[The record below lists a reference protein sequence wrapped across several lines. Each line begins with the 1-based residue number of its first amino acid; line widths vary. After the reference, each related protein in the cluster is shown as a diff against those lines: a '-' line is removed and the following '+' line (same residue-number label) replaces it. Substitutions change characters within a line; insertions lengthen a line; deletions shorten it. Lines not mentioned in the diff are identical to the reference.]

1 MFLKHLNLNHL
12 KNKSVLLAHSS
23 GVDSCVLAH
32 VFLNKKINFSVAHCN
47 FQLRGEESYNDLLF
61 VKDWCKKNK
70 IPFFYKTFDTKKF
83 REYKKIGI
91 QEAARDLRYQWFASL
106 MDKYNF
112 QVLTTA
118 HHLNDQ
124 FETFMINITRGS
136 GIQGLL
142 GIPSNKKC
150 IRPLNDV
157 SKKDILKFAKENKI
171 QWREDSSNNTHDYL
185 RNKIRHQLISPIE
198 EIRPKALENFKNTL
212 GNLRDAKDFIEY
224 SLIQLKKKLFIEKDQ
239 IIKIPLDK
247 INEIEPLNFCLHH
260 LFSPFGFDSKE
271 VNKLIKSNSG
281 KILLNENFRLIRE
294 RDHLILTPSVS
305 SINDEILIDLEKNIS
320 KLPIPIQFEL
330 NVKFIKDKWDM
341 NEAFLNKEALK
352 KPLSLRKFKKG
363 DYFYPTGMS
372 GKKLLSKFF
381 KDEKY
386 SLLDK
391 EQQWLLCSQG
401 EIVWVIGR
409 RCDRRFIANSK
420 TNNKLL
426 IRLSE

>member
-1 MFLKHLNLNHL
+1 MFLNDIILDQL

-32 VFLNKKINFSVAHCN
+32 IFLNKKINFSVAHCN
-47 FQLRGEESYNDLLF
+47 FQLRGEESDNDLLF

-83 REYKKIGI
+83 RENKKIGI
-91 QEAARDLRYQWFASL
+91 QEAARDLRYQWFALL
-106 MDKYNF
+106 MNKNNF
-112 QVLTTA
+112 QLLTTA

-171 QWREDSSNNTHDYL
+171 QWREDSSNYTHDYL

-198 EIRPKALENFKNTL
+198 EIKPKALENFKNTL

-224 SLIQLKKKLFIEKDQ
+224 SLNELKKKLFIEKDDV
-239 IIKIPLDK
+239 IKIPLNK
-247 INEIEPLNFCLHH
+247 LNEIEPLNFCLHH
-260 LFSPFGFDSKE
+260 LFSPFGFVSKE
-271 VNKLIKSNSG
+271 VKKLLKSNSG
-281 KILLNENFRLIRE
+281 KKLLNDHFRLIRD
-294 RDHLILTPSVS
+294 RNYLLLSPLRSK
-305 SINDEILIDLEKNIS
+305 INDEILIDLEKNIP
-320 KLPIPIQFEL
+320 KLPIPINFEV
-330 NVKFIKDKWDM
+330 NVKSIKDKWDI
-341 NEAFLNKEALK
+341 NEAFLDKDRLK
-352 KPLSLRKFKKG
+352 KPICIRKYMKG
-363 DYFYPTGMS
+363 DYFCPTGMR

-401 EIVWVIGR
+401 EIVWIIGR

>member
-1 MFLKHLNLNHL
+1 MFLNDIILDQLI
-12 KNKSVLLAHSS
+12 NKSVLLAHSS

-32 VFLNKKINFSVAHCN
+32 IFLNKKINFSVAHCN
-47 FQLRGEESYNDLLF
+47 FQLRGEESENDLLF

-83 REYKKIGI
+83 RENKKIGI
-91 QEAARDLRYQWFASL
+91 QEAARDLRYQWFALL
-106 MDKYNF
+106 MNKNNF

-171 QWREDSSNNTHDYL
+171 QWREDSSNYTHDYL

-198 EIRPKALENFKNTL
+198 EIKPKALENFKNTL

-224 SLIQLKKKLFIEKDQ
+224 SLNELKKKLFIEKDDV
-239 IIKIPLDK
+239 IKIPLNK
-247 INEIEPLNFCLHH
+247 LNEIEPLNFCLHH
-260 LFSPFGFDSKE
+260 LFSPFGFVSKE
-271 VNKLIKSNSG
+271 VKKLLKSNSG
-281 KILLNENFRLIRE
+281 KKLLNDHFRLIRD
-294 RDHLILTPSVS
+294 RNYLLLSPLRSK
-305 SINDEILIDLEKNIS
+305 INDEILINLDKNIP
-320 KLPIPIQFEL
+320 KLPIPINFEV
-330 NVKFIKDKWDM
+330 NVKSIKDKWDI
-341 NEAFLNKEALK
+341 NEAFLDKDRLK
-352 KPLSLRKFKKG
+352 KPICIRKYKKG
-363 DYFYPTGMS
+363 DYFCPTGMR

-391 EQQWLLCSQG
+391 EQQWLLCSQD

>member
-106 MDKYNF
+106 MDKCNF

-150 IRPLNDV
+150 IRP
-157 SKKDILKFAKENKI
+157 
-171 QWREDSSNNTHDYL
+171 
-185 RNKIRHQLISPIE
+185 
-198 EIRPKALENFKNTL
+198 
-212 GNLRDAKDFIEY
+212 
-224 SLIQLKKKLFIEKDQ
+224 
-239 IIKIPLDK
+239 
-247 INEIEPLNFCLHH
+247 
-260 LFSPFGFDSKE
+260 
-271 VNKLIKSNSG
+271 
-281 KILLNENFRLIRE
+281 
-294 RDHLILTPSVS
+294 
-305 SINDEILIDLEKNIS
+305 
-320 KLPIPIQFEL
+320 
-330 NVKFIKDKWDM
+330 
-341 NEAFLNKEALK
+341 
-352 KPLSLRKFKKG
+352 
-363 DYFYPTGMS
+363 
-372 GKKLLSKFF
+372 
-381 KDEKY
+381 
-386 SLLDK
+386 
-391 EQQWLLCSQG
+391 
-401 EIVWVIGR
+401 
-409 RCDRRFIANSK
+409 
-420 TNNKLL
+420 
-426 IRLSE
+426 

>member
-1 MFLKHLNLNHL
+1 MFLNDIILDQLI
-12 KNKSVLLAHSS
+12 NKSVLLAHSS

-32 VFLNKKINFSVAHCN
+32 IFLNKKINFSVAHCN
-47 FQLRGEESYNDLLF
+47 FQLRGEESENDLLF

-83 REYKKIGI
+83 RENKKIGI
-91 QEAARDLRYQWFASL
+91 QEAARDLRYQWFALL
-106 MDKYNF
+106 MNKNNF
-112 QVLTTA
+112 QLLTTA

-171 QWREDSSNNTHDYL
+171 QWREDSSNYTHDYL

-198 EIRPKALENFKNTL
+198 EIKPKALENFKNTL

-224 SLIQLKKKLFIEKDQ
+224 SLNELKKKLFIEKDDV
-239 IIKIPLDK
+239 IKIPLNK
-247 INEIEPLNFCLHH
+247 LNEIEPLNFCLHH
-260 LFSPFGFDSKE
+260 LFSPFGFVSKE
-271 VNKLIKSNSG
+271 VKKLLKSNSG
-281 KILLNENFRLIRE
+281 KKLLNDHFRLIRD
-294 RDHLILTPSVS
+294 RNYLLLSPLRSK
-305 SINDEILIDLEKNIS
+305 INDEILINLDKNIP
-320 KLPIPIQFEL
+320 KLPIPINFEV
-330 NVKFIKDKWDM
+330 NVKSIKDKWDI
-341 NEAFLNKEALK
+341 NEAFLDKDRLK
-352 KPLSLRKFKKG
+352 KPICIRKYKKG
-363 DYFYPTGMS
+363 DYFCPTGMR

-391 EQQWLLCSQG
+391 EQQWLLCSQD

>member
-1 MFLKHLNLNHL
+1 MFLNDIILDQLI
-12 KNKSVLLAHSS
+12 NKSVLLAHSS

-32 VFLNKKINFSVAHCN
+32 IFLNKKINFSVAHCN
-47 FQLRGEESYNDLLF
+47 FQLRGEESENDLLF

-83 REYKKIGI
+83 RENKKIGI
-91 QEAARDLRYQWFASL
+91 QEAARDLRYQWFALL
-106 MDKYNF
+106 MNKNNF
-112 QVLTTA
+112 QLLTTA

-171 QWREDSSNNTHDYL
+171 QWREDSSNYTHDYL

-198 EIRPKALENFKNTL
+198 EIKPKALENFKNTL

-224 SLIQLKKKLFIEKDQ
+224 SLNELKKKLFIEKDDV
-239 IIKIPLDK
+239 IKISLNK
-247 INEIEPLNFCLHH
+247 LNEIEPLNFCLHH
-260 LFSPFGFDSKE
+260 LFSPFGFVSKE
-271 VNKLIKSNSG
+271 VKKLLKSNSG
-281 KILLNENFRLIRE
+281 KKLLNDHFRLIRD
-294 RDHLILTPSVS
+294 RNYLLLSPLRSK
-305 SINDEILIDLEKNIS
+305 INDEILINLDKNIP
-320 KLPIPIQFEL
+320 KLPIPINFEV
-330 NVKFIKDKWDM
+330 NVKSIKDKWDI
-341 NEAFLNKEALK
+341 NEAFLDKDRLK
-352 KPLSLRKFKKG
+352 KPICIRKYKKG
-363 DYFYPTGMS
+363 DYFCPTGMR

-391 EQQWLLCSQG
+391 EQQWLLCSQD

>member
-32 VFLNKKINFSVAHCN
+32 IFLNKKINFSVAHCN

-157 SKKDILKFAKENKI
+157 LKKDILKFAKENKI
-171 QWREDSSNNTHDYL
+171 QWREDSSNYTHDYL

-198 EIRPKALENFKNTL
+198 EIKPKALENFKNTL

-224 SLIQLKKKLFIEKDQ
+224 SLNELKKKLFIEKDDV
-239 IIKIPLDK
+239 IKIPLDK
-247 INEIEPLNFCLHH
+247 LNEIEPLNFCLHH
-260 LFSPFGFDSKE
+260 LFSPFGFVSKE
-271 VNKLIKSNSG
+271 VKKLLKSNSG
-281 KILLNENFRLIRE
+281 KKLLNDHFRLIRD
-294 RDHLILTPSVS
+294 RNYLLLSPLTSK
-305 SINDEILIDLEKNIS
+305 INDEILIDLEKNIP
-320 KLPIPIQFEL
+320 KLPIPINFEV
-330 NVKFIKDKWDM
+330 NVKSIKDKWDI
-341 NEAFLNKEALK
+341 NEAFLDKDRLK
-352 KPLSLRKFKKG
+352 KPMCIRKYKKG
-363 DYFYPTGMS
+363 DYFCPTGMR

-391 EQQWLLCSQG
+391 EQQWLLCSNG
-401 EIVWVIGR
+401 DIVWIIGR
-409 RCDRRFIANSK
+409 RCDRRFVANSQTK
-420 TNNKLL
+420 NKIL
-426 IRLSE
+426 IRFTE

>member
-1 MFLKHLNLNHL
+1 MFLNDIILDQLI
-12 KNKSVLLAHSS
+12 NKSVLLAHSS

-32 VFLNKKINFSVAHCN
+32 IFLNKKINFSVAHCN
-47 FQLRGEESYNDLLF
+47 FQLRGEESENDLLF

-83 REYKKIGI
+83 RENKKIGI
-91 QEAARDLRYQWFASL
+91 QEAARDLRYQWFALL
-106 MDKYNF
+106 MNKNNF

-171 QWREDSSNNTHDYL
+171 QWREDSSNYTHDYL

-198 EIRPKALENFKNTL
+198 EIKPKALENFKNTL

-224 SLIQLKKKLFIEKDQ
+224 SLNELKKKLFIEKDDV
-239 IIKIPLDK
+239 IKIPLNK
-247 INEIEPLNFCLHH
+247 LNEIEPLNFCLHH
-260 LFSPFGFDSKE
+260 LFSPFGFVSKE
-271 VNKLIKSNSG
+271 VKKLLKSNSG
-281 KILLNENFRLIRE
+281 KKLLNDHFRLIRD
-294 RDHLILTPSVS
+294 RNYLLLSPLRSK
-305 SINDEILIDLEKNIS
+305 INDEILINLDKNIP
-320 KLPIPIQFEL
+320 KLPIPINFEV
-330 NVKFIKDKWDM
+330 NVKSIKDKWDI
-341 NEAFLNKEALK
+341 NEAFLDKDRLK
-352 KPLSLRKFKKG
+352 KPICIRKYKKG
-363 DYFYPTGMS
+363 DYFCPTGMR

-391 EQQWLLCSQG
+391 EQQWLLCSQD

-426 IRLSE
+426 IRLS

>member
-1 MFLKHLNLNHL
+1 MFLNDIILDQLI
-12 KNKSVLLAHSS
+12 NKSVLLAHSS

-32 VFLNKKINFSVAHCN
+32 IFLNKKINFSVAHCN
-47 FQLRGEESYNDLLF
+47 FQLRGEESENDLLF

-83 REYKKIGI
+83 RENKKIGI
-91 QEAARDLRYQWFASL
+91 QEAARDLRYQWFALL
-106 MDKYNF
+106 MNKNNF

-171 QWREDSSNNTHDYL
+171 QWREDSSNYTHDYL

-198 EIRPKALENFKNTL
+198 EIKPKALENFKNTL

-224 SLIQLKKKLFIEKDQ
+224 SLNELKKKLFIEKDDV
-239 IIKIPLDK
+239 IKIPLNK
-247 INEIEPLNFCLHH
+247 LNEIEPLNFCLHH
-260 LFSPFGFDSKE
+260 LFSPFGFVSKE
-271 VNKLIKSNSG
+271 VKKLLKSNSG
-281 KILLNENFRLIRE
+281 KKLLNDHFRLIRD
-294 RDHLILTPSVS
+294 RNYLLLSPLRSK
-305 SINDEILIDLEKNIS
+305 INDEILINLDKNIP
-320 KLPIPIQFEL
+320 KLPIRINFEV
-330 NVKFIKDKWDM
+330 NVKSIKDKWDI
-341 NEAFLNKEALK
+341 NEAFLDKDRLK
-352 KPLSLRKFKKG
+352 KPICIRKYKKG
-363 DYFYPTGMS
+363 DYFCPTGMR

-391 EQQWLLCSQG
+391 EQQWLLCSQD

>member
-1 MFLKHLNLNHL
+1 MFLNDIILDQL

-32 VFLNKKINFSVAHCN
+32 IFLNKKINFSVAHCN

-91 QEAARDLRYQWFASL
+91 QEAARDLRYQWFALL
-106 MDKYNF
+106 MNKNNF

-136 GIQGLL
+136 GIHGLL

-171 QWREDSSNNTHDYL
+171 QWREDSSNYTHDYL

-198 EIRPKALENFKNTL
+198 EIKPKALENFKNTL

-224 SLIQLKKKLFIEKDQ
+224 SLNELKKKLFIEKDGV
-239 IIKIPLDK
+239 IKIPLNK
-247 INEIEPLNFCLHH
+247 LIEIEPLNFCLHH
-260 LFSPFGFDSKE
+260 LFSPFGFVSKE
-271 VNKLIKSNSG
+271 VKKLLKSNSG
-281 KILLNENFRLIRE
+281 KKLLNDHFRLIRD
-294 RDHLILTPSVS
+294 RNYLLLSPLRSK
-305 SINDEILIDLEKNIS
+305 INDEILIDLEKNIP
-320 KLPIPIQFEL
+320 KLPIPINFEV
-330 NVKFIKDKWDM
+330 NVKSIKDKWDI
-341 NEAFLNKEALK
+341 NEAFLDKDRLK
-352 KPLSLRKFKKG
+352 KPISIRKYKKG
-363 DYFYPTGMS
+363 DYFCPTGMR